1 MTKEA
6 AEKQPTQ
13 YKGTQGP
20 HRLQK
25 GQIVQGSTSIR
36 LKIVGCRSAMVS
48 AMQLETVSGEME
60 ELELEAHHILL
71 NDSNDEGETWAIN
84 LHPPNFQATSA
95 EDISSSMLDLKCI
108 RSACTTDP
116 RSGSGFEPGT
126 AFGPE
131 TETSAPDHHC
141 TF

>member
-6 AEKQPTQ
+6 AEKQPAQ

-25 GQIVQGSTSIR
+25 EQIVQGSTSIR
-36 LKIVGCRSAMVS
+36 IKIVGCRSAMVS

-71 NDSNDEGETWAIN
+71 ND
-84 LHPPNFQATSA
+84 
-95 EDISSSMLDLKCI
+95 
-108 RSACTTDP
+108 
-116 RSGSGFEPGT
+116 
-126 AFGPE
+126 
-131 TETSAPDHHC
+131 
-141 TF
+141 